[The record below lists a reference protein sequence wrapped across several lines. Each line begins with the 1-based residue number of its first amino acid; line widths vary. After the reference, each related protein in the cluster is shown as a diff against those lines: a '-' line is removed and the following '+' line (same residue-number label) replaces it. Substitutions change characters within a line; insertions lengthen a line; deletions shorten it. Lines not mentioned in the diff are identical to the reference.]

1 MSMSKRRL
9 RGKIT
14 QLTIALASCGPV
26 IAAAE
31 ELRAA
36 CAWQQRASC
45 EAEDDQACAAIDAA
59 IDAICA
65 AVNAR
70 RSGAQTPAQ
79 EAGDRLLAGFV
90 PDAPAQTA
98 EDVAAFLAYEW
109 PGEGEAG

>member
-9 RGKIT
+9 KSEIT
-14 QLTIALASCGPV
+14 RLKIALASCGPV

-31 ELRAA
+31 ELRDA

-65 AVNAR
+65 AVDAR
-70 RSGAQTPAQ
+70 QGGAAPAQ
-79 EAGDRLLAGFV
+79 EAAGDHLLAGFV
-90 PDAPAQTA
+90 PDAPAQEA
-98 EDVAAFLAYEW
+98 GDVAAFLASEW